1 MNERSNERPVS
12 ADKENRADEKRES
25 HATAKGAVVGGVAG
39 GVAGG
44 AITGAL
50 AGGLTGPVGAA
61 IGAAAGAVVG
71 AMAGK
76 ANEDKGYGD
85 AGVVNDGG
93 TIPLDTPDREHDAAT
108 GALTG
113 GAVGGVAG
121 GVATGAMAGG
131 VAGPVGAA
139 VGAAAGAGL
148 GAAAGAARDRDD
160 DGYWR
165 DNWGS
170 RPYVRNDATY
180 DDYSPAYRYGAE
192 AHTRYP
198 GQHFDD
204 IEPDLERDWQ
214 GARGTSSLEW
224 EHARHA
230 SRDAWQRVKDGAE
243 RAMPGDSDGDGL

>member
-1 MNERSNERPVS
+1 
-12 ADKENRADEKRES
+12 
-25 HATAKGAVVGGVAG
+25 
-39 GVAGG
+39 
-44 AITGAL
+44 
-50 AGGLTGPVGAA
+50 VGAA

-71 AMAGK
+71 ALAGK
-76 ANEDKGYGD
+76 ASEDKGYGD

-93 TIPLDTPDREHDAAT
+93 AIPLDDPNNEHDT
-108 GALTG
+108 EKGALVG

-121 GVATGAMAGG
+121 GAATGAMAGG
-131 VAGPVGAA
+131 LTGPVGAA

-148 GAAAGAARDRDD
+148 GAVAGAAKDRNDDPRDLADGTFASEGAQGAGQAGYGASQSLTDD
-160 DGYWR
+160 AYWR
-165 DNWGS
+165 DNWNS
-170 RPYVRNDATY
+170 RPYVRGDASY

-192 AHTRYP
+192 AHNRYP

-204 IEPDLERDWQ
+204 IESDLGRDWQ

-230 SRDAWQRVKDGAE
+230 SRDAWQRVKEGAE

>member
-1 MNERSNERPVS
+1 MNERSNERPESV
-12 ADKENRADEKRES
+12 DKESRPIEKRES
-25 HATAKGAVVGGVAG
+25 HAAAKGAVAGTVAG

-44 AITGAL
+44 AVTGAL

-71 AMAGK
+71 ALAGK
-76 ANEDKGYGD
+76 ATEDKGYGD
-85 AGVVNDGG
+85 SGVVNDGG
-93 TIPLDTPDREHDAAT
+93 AMPLNEPDSGEASR
-108 GALTG
+108 L
-113 GAVGGVAG
+113 
-121 GVATGAMAGG
+121 
-131 VAGPVGAA
+131 
-139 VGAAAGAGL
+139 L
-148 GAAAGAARDRDD
+148 GDD
-160 DGYWR
+160 DYWR
-165 DNWGS
+165 DNWSS
-170 RPYVRNDATY
+170 RPYARSDATY

-192 AHTRYP
+192 AHNRYP

-230 SRDAWQRVKDGAE
+230 SRDAWQRVKEGAE